1 MVLVRYPYRSSF
13 GSAAL
18 RKELIIKALVLAS
31 LCAAVAF
38 VLSAMHERKLA
49 PAAAAAHAPVVT
61 PPKIEIVEPT
71 PQHLSVP
78 ERPDR
83 KITEFMLS
91 SSPEFQNLGPIKL
104 RLTGVD
110 EGNGSYNLAA
120 RFRGRQYTRTNVKL
134 DQTVKLGEGR
144 KAGPEIV
151 VGAIVQNRAW
161 GYLSEPK
168 TEPQIV
174 HRRYKR
180 R

>member
-1 MVLVRYPYRSSF
+1 MR
-13 GSAAL
+13 
-18 RKELIIKALVLAS
+18 
-31 LCAAVAF
+31 
-38 VLSAMHERKLA
+38 ERKLA
-49 PAAAAAHAPVVT
+49 PAAAAAHAPVVP

-71 PQHLSVP
+71 PQPLSVP

-110 EGNGSYNLAA
+110 EGTGSYNLAA
-120 RFRGRQYTRTNVKL
+120 RFRGRHYARANVKL

-144 KAGPEIV
+144 NAGPEIV
-151 VGAIVQNRAW
+151 VGAIMKNRVW

-168 TEPQIV
+168 TKAQVV
-174 HRRYKR
+174 HRRHKR

>member
-1 MVLVRYPYRSSF
+1 
-13 GSAAL
+13 
-18 RKELIIKALVLAS
+18 
-31 LCAAVAF
+31 
-38 VLSAMHERKLA
+38 MHERKLA
-49 PAAAAAHAPVVT
+49 PAAAATHAPVVT
-61 PPKIEIVEPT
+61 PPKIEIIEPT

-83 KITEFMLS
+83 KITEFILS

-110 EGNGSYNLAA
+110 EGIGSYDLTA

-151 VGAIVQNRAW
+151 VGAIVKDRVW

-168 TEPQIV
+168 TKPQIV
-174 HRRYKR
+174 QRRHKR